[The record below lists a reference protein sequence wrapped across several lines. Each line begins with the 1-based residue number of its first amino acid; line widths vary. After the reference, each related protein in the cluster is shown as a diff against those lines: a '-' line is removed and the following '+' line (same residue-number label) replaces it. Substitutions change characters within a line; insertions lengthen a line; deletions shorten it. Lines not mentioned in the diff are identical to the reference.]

1 MGGIPEV
8 SQETEISAS
17 EAPLFN
23 NTTARLNKKAAPSSD
38 PIRMGP
44 SSSDYL
50 DFRPFA
56 EAPNQKSKRPSVD
69 GGGFPDERRGDRR
82 ADRGSPAGAGVPAGL
97 GWERTVVA
105 RGDVVEGAVDR
116 RELGVDERSQR
127 AYPLAKHLVDASRE
141 AGPKRGH
148 GARAPDHRSLS
159 IDVNVVTGDRVG
171 IPRNIRHAAPDEIA
185 GIYRRRH
192 VGSGLGSRLGEKGA
206 YASARGAFLVCHFV
220 PDDLCAVLAVGGGE
234 FRSAAGDGVGT
245 RGREVHVLQAVGHAV
260 GRTDVARGI
269 ADSYAQRRG
278 VLG

>member
-56 EAPNQKSKRPSVD
+56 EAPNQKSKRPAGG
-69 GGGFPDERRGDRR
+69 GGGFPDGRRGDRR

-116 RELGVDERSQR
+116 RELGVDKRSQR

-148 GARAPDHRSLS
+148 GACAPDHRSLS

-171 IPRNIRHAAPDEIA
+171 IPRNIRDAAANEIA
-185 GIYRRRH
+185 GIYGWRH
-192 VGSGLGSRLGEKGA
+192 VGSGLVSRLGEKGA
-206 YASARGAFLVCHFV
+206 YASARGALLVCHFV
-220 PDDLCAVLAVGGGE
+220 PDDLGVVLTIGGCEVLFPAADVGGP
-234 FRSAAGDGVGT
+234 RRRAAHMLHA
-245 RGREVHVLQAVGHAV
+245 GRHGGGL
-260 GRTDVARGI
+260 RDVA
-269 ADSYAQRRG
+269 A
-278 VLG
+278 